1 MQEQQD
7 RARRGGRVTDDP
19 AARRVPTESELKKSP
34 RTPARRRRWPW
45 ALLGVVAVLALVIV
59 FSPTLFGG
67 WLLARYGP
75 DLGISA
81 EQVSGPIWSPRLE
94 GVRVRQPGVDAQVGQ
109 AGVTVEAFN
118 PFSKTLRLGASV
130 RDTTVNLNAAELIK
144 NLEKAGK
151 GDKADGNGWNVSLGE
166 LSVQNTRLN
175 VDGKKGE
182 IPDAQIQIKPR
193 QDGGLSVTGRTPQGE
208 LNADVTLGENNV
220 VTANLDADA
229 RVLNFYWPGVTA
241 GRITGK
247 YVLNDGPV
255 RGDLRISDAA
265 VRVPE
270 AKFVRVTGVGGTVTQ
285 RGASIDL
292 KLGGQGWNG
301 PLNVTGKADLKA
313 KNWTTTADAAP
324 TVSGLARALG
334 TTGEGA
340 LNLRVTAGGWRDV
353 QVSAQAGGAG
363 KLSGIAF
370 SNARASYAFMHAAG
384 EKAPQNNDLT
394 FSADTR
400 LGNSLQKLSGTW
412 TLDRSGQAELVG
424 AFGQK
429 PLNIQASIDAQ
440 NLITLRGQGLGGP
453 LSGTFALKGERLN
466 AVLNPTY
473 GAAKA
478 KVALSGKPSDLRAVI
493 TGGTAGPFALAGTA
507 RLNKQGLKADL
518 GTVKLDLDPKFR
530 GGWSARNLQGAGLT
544 LSGAG
549 QLDLEGG
556 DVTGNLTAQIPGVV
570 KTLSGPLDV
579 NYLRQRGTFTSGQ
592 QVLRWNGDSFPITA
606 RNLEVLGGLKVS
618 GDVTVTNTLKAF
630 GTLTARGNGFDL
642 TATGRGTRASLS
654 GTVNGGAA
662 NGVTVLADTSLS
674 APYDTTARIQGADI
688 GGNLSLTEAGGVRF
702 DLTTA
707 GQTAR
712 GVIDG
717 QNVNASGRVNL
728 AALRPLVNLPDLSGT
743 LDLNLAGRG
752 GTAAVNASV
761 AGTDVAGTLT
771 RADGALTADLKA
783 NYAGA
788 SARVSGQV
796 YPQVG
801 VSGTVSVQGQTL
813 NAAVNGPYDAL
824 KARVTGR
831 SDELSFSGVTLPAQA
846 VDLTGTLTPKLAVSG
861 TWGDLNVTYDGAN
874 GLARVTGA
882 QPLTAFG
889 QEGSVQ
895 GRATWGPGLNNTFRG
910 AVDARGQLDQYTV
923 ALSGPWSD
931 LNVLLTD
938 REGLS
943 ARGTASLPEGR
954 YDVQVRGP
962 IAGGLFVE
970 GNVTGRG
977 TEPRGRINVRDAG
990 GGAAT
995 VDLRGFSDFDVQA
1008 RGLTLAGQKLVGD
1021 LNARGGV
1028 LSGTLQAGPFTVNA
1042 QTGRISA
1049 RSEIAGQT
1057 VSATGR
1063 LTLPATVDDL
1073 KLDVSGPYFTA
1084 TAGGGVADLRGTV
1097 NVKAQRF
1104 GTPPLTLSVPA
1115 QSFPLTASL
1124 TGARATVDGL
1134 TYAGGQWSGSL
1145 QAKYALSGTP
1155 GTVKLLG
1162 AGQTLAA
1169 LPFGPLTGRV
1179 EVLPKVGGAVTASL
1193 SPTLPLLPEN
1203 LRAAVVPGRLTA
1215 QLTATGATLTSMGTR
1230 YLNQPL
1236 TLNARVNWKDTL
1248 SASGTLRH
1256 PWARL
1261 PFAYNGRDLSV
1272 QEATLDARALKPV
1285 LSGQLADLT
1294 GRASLDLSVPGLDFA
1309 QASGQ
1314 ARVNLRAAGQRAAG
1328 SVSLAKGQLSANL
1341 NSTLAGL
1348 NVGVR
1353 GPLYPQAD
1361 AKLTLDGLNATLRGN
1376 AENTLTLQ
1384 ATGQYAKRALDL
1396 TATATGLTNG
1406 AASVQLDGTVAGA
1419 ALNLAVDQGA
1429 GNGLA
1434 AWKAAGSISV
1444 PELGPVLLSD
1454 TAGNV
1459 TVTVGGTLADLR
1471 LDTVGTLFIGTG
1483 AGVKFKSPAS
1493 YRDGVLRLQG
1503 ATATLPQGTVRASG
1517 PVFPELKLSAKANV
1531 TDLLPGKYTA
1541 RVTGAYSKPDV
1552 NVQGVLSEGIAGLQ
1566 ARGTRLTARL
1576 LGQDWKVGLGGQKL
1590 AGTLRGQ
1597 LGTNALGG
1605 LSSADLGINAAYV
1618 GGSPD
1623 APINV
1628 LLNGTPGWNA
1638 RSGWSGTLRVAG
1650 DIPGGPLDAVLDGN
1664 GALKVAALVGTGN
1677 TQARLTGSLPADLAF
1692 KPGGTLDLL
1701 AFDVGAL
1708 WGRPEQLRV
1717 SGTVNVGGA
1726 SWTAPMAA
1734 FAGTL
1739 ADSGNELTG
1748 DLGASYRAGD
1758 LSVRLNGAKVAGG
1771 GTLVDGRYTASL
1783 KADTLRLARLLPRGL
1798 DVDALTFA
1806 GRLEATGT
1814 LADGPQVV
1822 SVQNLALKGQQ
1833 QQAGPFSLY
1842 GSASYRW
1849 RAGGADELRTALS
1862 GSLRGGVLKADGQ
1875 LPDGVRVTV
1884 RGLGT
1889 SFLNTPVLKG
1899 GSVGAD
1905 MTLRGAVGN
1914 PTVEG
1919 SVTARTDAFD
1929 ALATLSGRVRDPRAV
1944 ARVNLLGAAGGTLY
1958 ADAQDLNLGAGT
1970 VRAKLYGTVQSGG
1983 NTAKVNLN
1991 GVWPQLAGTV
2001 EATLAGLKEPL
2012 ALNADGRGSYVL
2024 DGGELGSGTVKLQKG
2039 QGFIPS
2045 LSGSLNLT
2053 PLPLVGGSGQLS
2065 VAATLAGTLG
2075 APTLAATVIS
2085 RNASAYGVMLAD
2097 TTGRLGGTLNAL
2109 TGTLNQAS
2117 GTVATLDGGKATLNG
2132 LRLNAAG
2139 SILRASGTAG
2149 LDGAADLN
2157 LSASGTLSGNLKAAY
2172 RARSLSLTG
2181 NLTGPQKLA
2190 AAVDLR
2196 ADPFT
2201 GWHGG
2206 VRVTGGP
2213 SLGGSGDV
2221 LTAPAVLSLSG
2232 PLAHPLAQG
2241 TAGLLGAGARIVA
2254 SQSGVQVRL
2263 VDGPGATANGA
2274 VGVRPDAN
2282 GEWRWNG
2289 AASLTRPELSL
2300 SVTPS
2305 GLLADPS
2312 VLLSVRRG
2320 EWRASG
2326 TATLEGAD
2334 LRVSDGERDGSLSF
2348 RGGQLATNLP
2358 GLQLARL
2365 GIPNLNGVL
2374 TASGTLN
2381 TDTQNGQVAL
2391 KVTNFTSPAEIP
2403 YLGLQLSG
2411 EASANVTLRGGR
2423 TGVAAQVTL
2432 PSGTLQLNALQGEKN
2447 WTGRLSGSLRQA
2459 GGTLNVN
2466 VGLDSGGLT
2475 GMLGVGTYP
2484 VDVGGQ
2490 KLTVDGEVN
2499 LLGQSFGATLTA
2511 RNEVGGVSVDASGGI
2526 ADLLPDVPL
2535 GALALQPTGD
2545 GYNVKA
2551 VLDDLEVSNLKIAP
2565 DLSGRLSGNANLQD
2579 GGGTFVLRSEGLM
2592 VGSKTLPARL
2602 EGTLA
2607 GGSWRIRGFLG
2618 QSDFTAGLSTT
2629 GERGGEVFG
2638 QGSLR
2643 ALPVGALVAAF
2654 TGAAPGEGVVTGVAR
2669 FRFPLADPPSGSLS
2683 VVAERIRVSA
2693 TIGPSPSSTGPN
2705 SPSPSNTGEAAS
2717 TETLTGSGTLE
2728 YAAGE
2733 LRGLNVQLTGAGTW
2747 DVRGQ
2752 YTREKVDVNAR
2763 FTNTTF
2769 TPVLR
2774 LIPGLSELDP
2784 SLRGSLT
2791 LSAAGT
2797 YDRPRGLLRVQNV
2810 SGSVAGLSLE
2820 IPNFTGDLPDSG
2832 AFTAG
2837 GTVLTGGALGA
2848 NGKLDVTGQLTLG
2861 KLSGTRVGFS
2871 GLLAPQGLGA
2881 LPNSTVV
2888 LAQDG
2893 EAFTLDAQS
2902 RSTNA
2907 ATGAGNLRLSGQV
2920 SPTIDL
2926 TLAARNYN
2934 LPLSAIFARDSAL
2947 NADLRAVDD
2956 GTLIRVSGAAD
2967 FLRLTLGRADAKT
2980 ALPTPGKTNGQ
2991 APNGMP
2997 NGTGRTTDN
3006 YVSPLPEVYSTF
3018 PAPATDAAEAA
3029 RRPARPFLERVV
3041 FEDIPIRAPGGIRVD
3056 ESLARAEFSTAGLTL
3071 SGSGARPRISGS
3083 VRSERGFIY
3092 LRENEFTLSD
3102 STVTFAGDG
3111 LLPAFNITA
3120 TGQVQ
3125 AVTTRQ
3131 RVPVTLNLNGEFA
3144 TREGSQAALDLTT
3157 TLSCTADGPACR
3169 DPDTSQAYSEP
3180 ELYALVA
3187 TGVPNLTALPGSIG
3201 ALGASAVQTAL
3212 NVFVLGELERTL
3224 ARAFGLDVF
3233 RLSPNLNGVD
3243 GVNAT
3248 LTLGSYL
3255 TRDLYLQYQVDLAG
3269 KGLLD
3274 ATYSTPDDR
3283 FTFRVS
3289 TPLTGLDLGTLRPSF
3304 SAGYNINP
3312 RTNLSIGVTN
3322 ADTSTTSTRVRFGVT
3337 YRIGGR

>member
-7 RARRGGRVTDDP
+7 RARRGERVTDDP
-19 AARRVPTESELKKSP
+19 AAQRVSTASELKKSP
-34 RTPARRRRWPW
+34 RTPAQRRRWPW
-45 ALLGVVAVLALVIV
+45 ALLGVVAVLALIIV

-75 DLGISA
+75 ELGVSA
-81 EQVSGPIWSPRLE
+81 QRVSGPIWSPRLE
-94 GVRVRQPGVDAQVGQ
+94 GVTVRQPGVEAQVGQ

-118 PFSKTLRLGASV
+118 PFNKTLRLGASV
-130 RDTTVNLNAAELIK
+130 RDTTVNLNADELIK
-144 NLEKAGK
+144 SLENAGK
-151 GDKADGNGWNVSLGE
+151 GDKTGSGWKVSLGE
-166 LSVQNTRLN
+166 LNVQNIRLN

-182 IPDAQIQIKPR
+182 IPDAQLQIKPR

-208 LNADVTLGENNV
+208 LNAEVTLGENNV
-220 VTANLDADA
+220 VTADLDADA

-241 GRITGK
+241 GRISGK

-270 AKFVRVTGVGGTVTQ
+270 AKFVTVTGIGGTVIQ
-285 RGASIDL
+285 RGDDIDL
-292 KLGGQGWNG
+292 KLSGQGWNG
-301 PLNVTGKADLKA
+301 PIKATGNVNLKA
-313 KNWTTTADAAP
+313 KNWTVTADASP

-340 LNLRVTAGGWRDV
+340 LNLRVTAGGWQDV
-353 QVSAQAGGAG
+353 QVSAQVGGAG
-363 KLSGIAF
+363 KLSGVAF
-370 SNARASYAFMHAAG
+370 SNVQASYAFMHAAG

-412 TLDRSGQAELVG
+412 TLGRPGQAELVG

-429 PLNIQASIDAQ
+429 PLNVQASIDAQ

-473 GAAKA
+473 GAAEA
-478 KVALSGKPSDLRAVI
+478 KVTLSGKPSDMRAVV

-530 GGWSARNLQGAGLT
+530 GSWSASNLQGAGLT

-549 QLDLEGG
+549 QLDLEAG
-556 DVTGNLTAQIPGVV
+556 DVTGNLTAQVPGLVQ
-570 KTLSGPLDV
+570 TLSGPLDV
-579 NYLRQRGTFTSGQ
+579 NYLRQSGTFTSGQ

-606 RNLEVLGGLKVS
+606 RGLEVLGGLKVS

-630 GTLTARGNGFDL
+630 GTLTVRGNGFDL
-642 TATGRGTRASLS
+642 TATGRGSRASLS
-654 GTVNGGAA
+654 GTVNGSAA

-688 GGNLSLTEAGGVRF
+688 AGNLSLTDTGGVRF

-712 GVIDG
+712 GMIDG

-752 GTAAVNASV
+752 GTATVNAGV
-761 AGTDVAGTLT
+761 AGADVAGTVT
-771 RADGALTADLKA
+771 RTDGALTADLKA

-788 SARVSGQV
+788 TARVSGQV

-801 VSGTVSVQGQTL
+801 VSGTVSAQGQTL

-824 KARVTGR
+824 QARVTGR
-831 SDELSFSGVTLPAQA
+831 SGELSFSGVTLPAQA
-846 VDLTGTLTPKLAVSG
+846 VDLTGTLTPKLAVNG
-861 TWGDLNVTYDGAN
+861 TWGDLNVTYDGAT

-889 QEGSVQ
+889 QEGNVQ
-895 GRATWGPGLNNTFRG
+895 GRATWGPGKNGTFRG

-995 VDLRGFSDFDVQA
+995 LDLRGFSDFDVQA

-1021 LNARGGV
+1021 LKARGGV

-1042 QTGRISA
+1042 QNGRISA
-1049 RSEIAGQT
+1049 KGEIAGQT

-1063 LTLPATVDDL
+1063 LTLPATVEDL
-1073 KLDVSGPYFTA
+1073 KLKVSGPYFSA

-1104 GTPPLTLSVPA
+1104 GTAPLTVSVPA

-1124 TGARATVDGL
+1124 TGARATVGGL
-1134 TYAGGQWSGSL
+1134 TYTGGQWSGSL

-1179 EVLPKVGGAVTASL
+1179 EVLPKVRGGVTTAL
-1193 SPTLPLLPEN
+1193 APALPLLPET
-1203 LRAAVVPGRLTA
+1203 LRAEVVPGRLTA
-1215 QLTATGATLTSMGTR
+1215 QLTATGATLTSTGTR

-1261 PFAYNGRDLSV
+1261 PFAYNGRDLSI
-1272 QEATLDARALKPV
+1272 QGATLDARALGPV

-1294 GRASLDLSVPGLDFA
+1294 GRASLDLTVPGLDFE

-1328 SVSLAKGQLSANL
+1328 SVSLAKGQLGADL

-1353 GPLYPQAD
+1353 GSLYPQAD
-1361 AKLTLDGLNATLRGN
+1361 ARLTLDGLNATLRGN

-1384 ATGQYAKRALDL
+1384 LTGQYAERGVDV
-1396 TATATGLTNG
+1396 TATATGLTKG
-1406 AASVQLDGTVAGA
+1406 TASVQLGGTVAGA
-1419 ALNLAVDQGA
+1419 ALNLAVNQGA
-1429 GNGLA
+1429 GTGLA
-1434 AWKAAGSISV
+1434 AWKTAGSVSV
-1444 PELGPVLLSD
+1444 PDLGTVLLSE
-1454 TAGNV
+1454 TVGNV
-1459 TVTVGGTLADLR
+1459 TATLGGTLADLR
-1471 LDTVGTLFIGTG
+1471 LDTAGTLSVGTG
-1483 AGVKFKSPAS
+1483 AGVKFQAPAS

-1517 PVFPELKLSAKANV
+1517 PVFPELKLSAKARV
-1531 TDLLPGKYTA
+1531 TDLLPGNYTA
-1541 RVTGAYSKPDV
+1541 RITGAYSKPDV
-1552 NVQGVLSEGIAGLQ
+1552 NVQGALSEGVAGLQ
-1566 ARGTRLTARL
+1566 AQGTRLTARL
-1576 LGQDWKVGLGGQKL
+1576 LGQDWKVGLSGEKL

-1605 LSSADLGINAAYV
+1605 LANADLSVNAAYM

-1628 LLNGTPGWNA
+1628 RLNGNPGWNA
-1638 RSGWSGTLRVAG
+1638 RTGWSGTLRVAG

-1717 SGTVNVGGA
+1717 SGAVNVGGA
-1726 SWTAPMAA
+1726 SWTAPEAA
-1734 FAGTL
+1734 FAGKL

-1783 KADTLRLARLLPRGL
+1783 KADTLRLARLLPREL

-1814 LADGPQVV
+1814 LAEGPQVV

-1833 QQAGPFSLY
+1833 EQAGPFSLY

-1889 SFLNTPVLKG
+1889 SFLNTPVLNG
-1899 GSVGAD
+1899 GTVGAD
-1905 MTLRGAVGN
+1905 MTLRGAVGD
-1914 PTVEG
+1914 PALEG

-1929 ALATLSGRVRDPRAV
+1929 ALATLSGRVRDPRAL

-1958 ADAQDLNLGAGT
+1958 ADAQDLNLDAGT

-2024 DGGELGSGTVKLQKG
+2024 DGGELGGGSVRLQKG

-2065 VAATLAGTLG
+2065 VAATLAGTLS
-2075 APTLAATVIS
+2075 APMLAATVTS
-2085 RNASAYGVMLAD
+2085 RNASAYGVTLAD

-2149 LDGAADLN
+2149 LDGSADLN
-2157 LSASGTLSGNLKAAY
+2157 LSASGTLSGNLKAVY
-2172 RARSLSLTG
+2172 RARSLSLAG
-2181 NLTGPQKLA
+2181 NLSGPQKLA

-2221 LTAPAVLSLSG
+2221 LTAPAVVDVSG

-2254 SQSGVQVRL
+2254 SQTGVQVRL

-2274 VGVRPDAN
+2274 VGVRPNGA

-2305 GLLADPS
+2305 GALADPN

-2381 TDTQNGQVAL
+2381 TNTQNGQVAL

-2447 WTGRLSGSLRQA
+2447 WTGRLSGSLKQA

-2475 GMLGVGTYP
+2475 GLLGVKTYP
-2484 VDVGGQ
+2484 VDVANQ

-2499 LLGQSFGATLTA
+2499 LKGQSFGAALTA

-2526 ADLLPDVPL
+2526 ADLLPQTPL
-2535 GALALQPTGD
+2535 GALALQPTGE
-2545 GYNVKA
+2545 GYSVKA

-2618 QSDFTAGLSTT
+2618 QSDFTAGLN
-2629 GERGGEVFG
+2629 GGEVFG

-2693 TIGPSPSSTGPN
+2693 TN
-2705 SPSPSNTGEAAS
+2705 ETGEAAS
-2717 TETLTGSGTLE
+2717 TETLTGTGTLE

-2752 YTREKVDVNAR
+2752 YTRQKVDVNAR

-2832 AFTAG
+2832 AFTAS

-2861 KLSGTRVGFS
+2861 KLSGARVGFA

-2893 EAFTLDAQS
+2893 EGFTLDAQS

-2934 LPLSAIFARDSAL
+2934 LPLSVIFARDSAL

-2980 ALPTPGKTNGQ
+2980 AIPTPGKSNGQ
-2991 APNGMP
+2991 AVNGTESGPNSS
-2997 NGTGRTTDN
+2997 TGRTTDN

-3018 PAPATDAAEAA
+3018 PAPAMNTGEAVP
-3029 RRPARPFLERVV
+3029 RPARPFLERVV

-3092 LRENEFTLSD
+3092 LRENEFTLGD
-3102 STVTFAGDG
+3102 SRVTFAGDS

-3120 TGQVQ
+3120 TGQVL

-3131 RVPVTLNLNGEFA
+3131 RVPVTLNLSGEFA
-3144 TREGSQAALDLTT
+3144 ARADGQPALNLTT
-3157 TLSCTADGPACR
+3157 TLSCTAQSVACNG
-3169 DPDTSQAYSEP
+3169 PDTGQGYTEP

-3187 TGVPNLTALPGSIG
+3187 TGVPNLTALPGNIG

-3233 RLSPNLNGVD
+3233 RLTPNLNGVD
-3243 GVNAT
+3243 GSVNAT

-3289 TPLTGLDLGTLRPSF
+3289 TPLTGLDLGSLRPSF

-3322 ADTSTTSTRVRFGVT
+3322 ADVSTRVRFGVT

>member
-1 MQEQQD
+1 M
-7 RARRGGRVTDDP
+7 TDDP
-19 AARRVPTESELKKSP
+19 AASDVSTESDLKKSP

-45 ALLGVVAVLALVIV
+45 LLLGVVAVLALVVV

-75 DLGISA
+75 ELGISA
-81 EQVSGPIWSPRLE
+81 ERVSGPIWSPRLE
-94 GVRVRQPGVDAQVGQ
+94 GVTVRQPGVDAQVGQ

-118 PFSKTLRLGASV
+118 PFSKTLRLGASLV
-130 RDTTVNLNAAELIK
+130 DATVNLNAAELIES
-144 NLEKAGK
+144 LGTAG
-151 GDKADGNGWNVSLGE
+151 GGEGTGNGWNVTPGRLDIQNAR
-166 LSVQNTRLN
+166 LS

-182 IPDAQIQIKPR
+182 IPDGQFRIGSR
-193 QDGGLSVTGRTPQGE
+193 QDGGWTVQGRTAQGE

-220 VTANLDADA
+220 ITADLNADA
-229 RVLNFYWPGVTA
+229 RLLNFYWPGVTA
-241 GRITGK
+241 GRISGK

-270 AKFVRVTGVGGTVTQ
+270 AKFVTVTGIGGTVTQ
-285 RGASIDL
+285 RGDTVDL

-301 PLNVTGKADLKA
+301 PITATGNVDLKA
-313 KNWTTTADAAP
+313 KNWTVMADAAP

-340 LNLRVTAGGWRDV
+340 LNLRITAGGWQDV
-353 QVSAQAGGAG
+353 QVSAQVGGAG
-363 KLSGIAF
+363 KLAGVAF
-370 SNARASYAFMHAAG
+370 SDVQASYAFMRAAG
-384 EKAPQNNDLT
+384 EEAPQSNDLT

-400 LGNSLQKLSGTW
+400 LGDSLQKLSGTW
-412 TLDRSGQAELVG
+412 TLGRSGEAELVG

-440 NLITLRGQGLGGP
+440 NLITLQGQGLGGP
-453 LSGTFALKGERLN
+453 LSGTFALGDEQLR

-473 GAAKA
+473 GAAGA
-478 KVALSGKPSDLRAVI
+478 RVALSGTPGDLRAII

-518 GTVKLDLDPKFR
+518 GTVTLDLDPEFR
-530 GGWSARNLQGAGLT
+530 GGWSASNLQGAGLT

-549 QLDLEGG
+549 QLDLEAG
-556 DVTGNLTAQIPGVV
+556 DVTGNLTAQVPGLVQ
-570 KTLSGPLDV
+570 TLSGPLDV
-579 NYLRQRGTFTSGQ
+579 NYLRQSGTFTSGQ

-642 TATGRGTRASLS
+642 TATGRGSRASLS

-674 APYDTTARIQGADI
+674 APYDTTARIQGTDI
-688 GGNLSLTEAGGVRF
+688 AGNLSLTDEGAVRF

-717 QNVNASGRVNL
+717 QDVNASGRMDL
-728 AALRPLVNLPDLSGT
+728 AALRPLVNLSDLSGT

-752 GTAAVNASV
+752 GTATVNASV
-761 AGTDVAGTLT
+761 AGADVAGTLT
-771 RADGALTADLKA
+771 RADAALTADLKA
-783 NYAGA
+783 AYAGA
-788 SARVSGQV
+788 TASISGQV

-801 VSGTVSVQGQTL
+801 VSGTVSAQGQTL
-813 NAAVNGPYDAL
+813 NAAVNGPYNAL
-824 KARVTGR
+824 RARVTGR
-831 SDELSFSGVTLPAQA
+831 SGELSFSGVTLPAQA
-846 VDLTGTLTPKLAVSG
+846 MDLTATLTPKLAVGG
-861 TWGDLNVTYDGAN
+861 TWGDLNVTYDGAT

-889 QEGSVQ
+889 QEGRVQ
-895 GRATWGPGLNNTFRG
+895 GRATWGLSQKGSGPNNTFRG
-910 AVDARGQLDQYTV
+910 AVDASGQLDQYTV

-1021 LNARGGV
+1021 LKARGGV

-1042 QTGRISA
+1042 QNGRISA
-1049 RSEIAGQT
+1049 GGEIAGQT

-1073 KLDVSGPYFTA
+1073 KLNVSGPYFTA

-1104 GTPPLTLSVPA
+1104 GTSPLTLSVPA

-1124 TGARATVDGL
+1124 TGARATVGGL
-1134 TYAGGQWSGSL
+1134 SYAGGQWSGSL

-1193 SPTLPLLPEN
+1193 SPALPLLPDN
-1203 LRAAVVPGRLTA
+1203 LRAEVVPGRLTV
-1215 QLTATGATLTSMGTR
+1215 QLTTTGATLTSTSTR

-1236 TLNARVNWKDTL
+1236 TLNARVNWQNTL

-1261 PFAYNGRDLSV
+1261 PFGYNGQDLNIRG
-1272 QEATLDARALKPV
+1272 ATLDARALGPV
-1285 LSGQLADLT
+1285 LTEQLADLT

-1361 AKLTLDGLNATLRGN
+1361 ARLTLDGLNATLRGN
-1376 AENTLTLQ
+1376 AESTLTLQ
-1384 ATGQYAKRALDL
+1384 ATGQYAGRAVDL
-1396 TATATGLTNG
+1396 SATATGLTNG
-1406 AASVQLDGTVAGA
+1406 AANVQLGGTVAGA
-1419 ALNLAVDQGA
+1419 ALNLAVNQGA
-1429 GNGLA
+1429 GTGLA
-1434 AWKAAGSISV
+1434 AWKTAGSVSV
-1444 PELGPVLLSD
+1444 PDLGTVLLSE
-1454 TAGNV
+1454 TVGNV
-1459 TVTVGGTLADLR
+1459 TATLGGTLADLR
-1471 LDTVGTLFIGTG
+1471 LDTAGTLSVGTG
-1483 AGVKFKSPAS
+1483 AGVKFQAPAS

-1517 PVFPELKLSAKANV
+1517 PVFPELKLSAKARV
-1531 TDLLPGKYTA
+1531 TDLLPGNYTA
-1541 RVTGAYSKPDV
+1541 RITGAYSKPDV
-1552 NVQGVLSEGIAGLQ
+1552 NVQGALSEGVAGLQ
-1566 ARGTRLTARL
+1566 AQGTRLTARL
-1576 LGQDWKVGLGGQKL
+1576 LGQDWKVGLSGKNL

-1605 LSSADLGINAAYV
+1605 LTNANLTVNAAYV

-1623 APINV
+1623 APIDV
-1628 LLNGTPGWNA
+1628 RLNGTPGWNA
-1638 RSGWSGTLRVAG
+1638 RTGWSGTLRAVG

-1726 SWTAPMAA
+1726 SWSAPEAA
-1734 FAGTL
+1734 FAGKL

-1771 GTLVDGRYTASL
+1771 GTLEDGRYTASL
-1783 KADTLRLARLLPRGL
+1783 KADTLRIARLLPRGL

-1833 QQAGPFSLY
+1833 EQTGPFSLY

-1849 RAGGADELRTALS
+1849 RAGGTDELRTALS

-1875 LPDGVRVTV
+1875 LPEGVRVTV
-1884 RGLGT
+1884 RDLGT
-1889 SFLNTPVLKG
+1889 GFLNTPALNG
-1899 GSVGAD
+1899 GTVGAD
-1905 MTLRGAVGN
+1905 VTLRGAVGN
-1914 PTVEG
+1914 PALEG
-1919 SVTARTDAFD
+1919 SVTARTAAFD

-2012 ALNADGRGSYVL
+2012 MLNSDGRGSYVL
-2024 DGGELGSGTVKLQKG
+2024 DGGELGGGAVRLQSG

-2065 VAATLAGTLG
+2065 VAATLAGTLS
-2075 APTLAATVIS
+2075 APTLAATVTS
-2085 RNASAYGVMLAD
+2085 RTASAYGVTLAD
-2097 TTGRLGGTLNAL
+2097 TTGRLGGTLSGL
-2109 TGTLNQAS
+2109 TGTLSQA
-2117 GTVATLDGGKATLNG
+2117 GETVAALDGGKVTLNG

-2139 SILRASGTAG
+2139 SVIRASGTAG
-2149 LDGAADLN
+2149 VDGRADLSLN
-2157 LSASGTLSGNLKAAY
+2157 ASGTLSGNLKAAY
-2172 RARSLSLTG
+2172 RARSLSLVG
-2181 NLTGPQKLA
+2181 SLTGPQKLA

-2254 SQSGVQVRL
+2254 SPSGVQVRL
-2263 VDGPGATANGA
+2263 IDGPGATANGA

-2348 RGGQLATNLP
+2348 RDGQLATNLP

-2381 TDTQNGQVAL
+2381 TSTQNGQVAL
-2391 KVTNFTSPAEIP
+2391 KVTNFTSPAELP

-2423 TGVAAQVTL
+2423 PTVAAQVTL

-2447 WTGRLSGSLRQA
+2447 WTGRLSGSLKQA

-2475 GMLGVGTYP
+2475 GLLGVGTYP

-2499 LLGQSFGATLTA
+2499 LKGQTFVAALAA
-2511 RNEVGGVSVDASGGI
+2511 RNEVGEVSVDASGGI
-2526 ADLLPDVPL
+2526 ADLLPQTPL
-2535 GALALQPTGD
+2535 AALALRPTGD
-2545 GYNVKA
+2545 GYSVRA

-2565 DLSGRLSGNANLQD
+2565 DLSGRLNGNANLQD

-2618 QSDFTAGLSTT
+2618 QSDFTAGFSTS
-2629 GERGGEVFG
+2629 GEGSGEVFG

-2669 FRFPLADPPSGSLS
+2669 FRFPLADPPSGSVS

-2693 TIGPSPSSTGPN
+2693 TNG
-2705 SPSPSNTGEAAS
+2705 TGEAAS
-2717 TETLTGSGTLE
+2717 TETLTGTGTLE

-2752 YTREKVDVNAR
+2752 YTRQKVDVNAR

-2797 YDRPRGLLRVQNV
+2797 YERPRGLLRVQNV

-2820 IPNFTGDLPDSG
+2820 IPDFAGDLPDSG

-2837 GTVLTGGALGA
+2837 GTILTGGALGA
-2848 NGKLDVTGQLTLG
+2848 NGRLDVTGQLTLG
-2861 KLSGTRVGFS
+2861 KLSGARVGFA

-2881 LPNSTVV
+2881 LPGSTVV
-2888 LAQDG
+2888 LAQNG
-2893 EAFTLDAQS
+2893 EGFTLDAQS

-2920 SPTIDL
+2920 SPRLDL
-2926 TLAARNYN
+2926 TLTARNYN
-2934 LPLSAIFARDSAL
+2934 LPLSIIFARESAL

-2967 FLRLTLGRADAKT
+2967 FLRLTLGRAAATT

-2991 APNGMP
+2991 AVSGTDSGPNAS
-2997 NGTGRTTDN
+2997 TGRTTDN
-3006 YVSPLPEVYSTF
+3006 YVSPLPDVYSTF
-3018 PAPATDAAEAA
+3018 PAPATDTDEAA
-3029 RRPARPFLERVV
+3029 PRPARPFLERVV

-3071 SGSGARPRISGS
+3071 SGSGARPRMSGS

-3092 LRENEFTLSD
+3092 LRENEFTLGD
-3102 STVTFAGDG
+3102 SSVTFAGDS
-3111 LLPAFNITA
+3111 LLPAFNIAA

-3131 RVPVTLNLNGEFA
+3131 RVPVTLNLSGEFV
-3144 TREGSQAALDLTT
+3144 TRADGQAALNLTT
-3157 TLSCTADGPACR
+3157 TLNCATEGTACN
-3169 DPDTSQAYSEP
+3169 DPDTGQGYTEP

-3187 TGVPNLTALPGSIG
+3187 TGVPNLTALPGNIG

-3233 RLSPNLNGVD
+3233 RLTPNLNGVD

-3312 RTNLSIGVTN
+3312 RTNLSIGVQNTD
-3322 ADTSTTSTRVRFGVT
+3322 ASTRVRFGVT

>member
-1 MQEQQD
+1 M
-7 RARRGGRVTDDP
+7 
-19 AARRVPTESELKKSP
+19 L
-34 RTPARRRRWPW
+34 
-45 ALLGVVAVLALVIV
+45 
-59 FSPTLFGG
+59 
-67 WLLARYGP
+67 
-75 DLGISA
+75 
-81 EQVSGPIWSPRLE
+81 
-94 GVRVRQPGVDAQVGQ
+94 
-109 AGVTVEAFN
+109 
-118 PFSKTLRLGASV
+118 
-130 RDTTVNLNAAELIK
+130 
-144 NLEKAGK
+144 
-151 GDKADGNGWNVSLGE
+151 
-166 LSVQNTRLN
+166 
-175 VDGKKGE
+175 
-182 IPDAQIQIKPR
+182 
-193 QDGGLSVTGRTPQGE
+193 
-208 LNADVTLGENNV
+208 
-220 VTANLDADA
+220 
-229 RVLNFYWPGVTA
+229 
-241 GRITGK
+241 
-247 YVLNDGPV
+247 
-255 RGDLRISDAA
+255 
-265 VRVPE
+265 
-270 AKFVRVTGVGGTVTQ
+270 
-285 RGASIDL
+285 
-292 KLGGQGWNG
+292 
-301 PLNVTGKADLKA
+301 ADLQA
-313 KNWTTTADAAP
+313 K
-324 TVSGLARALG
+324 
-334 TTGEGA
+334 
-340 LNLRVTAGGWRDV
+340 
-353 QVSAQAGGAG
+353 
-363 KLSGIAF
+363 
-370 SNARASYAFMHAAG
+370 YA
-384 EKAPQNNDLT
+384 E
-394 FSADTR
+394 
-400 LGNSLQKLSGTW
+400 
-412 TLDRSGQAELVG
+412 
-424 AFGQK
+424 
-429 PLNIQASIDAQ
+429 
-440 NLITLRGQGLGGP
+440 
-453 LSGTFALKGERLN
+453 
-466 AVLNPTY
+466 
-473 GAAKA
+473 
-478 KVALSGKPSDLRAVI
+478 
-493 TGGTAGPFALAGTA
+493 
-507 RLNKQGLKADL
+507 
-518 GTVKLDLDPKFR
+518 
-530 GGWSARNLQGAGLT
+530 
-544 LSGAG
+544 
-549 QLDLEGG
+549 
-556 DVTGNLTAQIPGVV
+556 
-570 KTLSGPLDV
+570 
-579 NYLRQRGTFTSGQ
+579 
-592 QVLRWNGDSFPITA
+592 
-606 RNLEVLGGLKVS
+606 
-618 GDVTVTNTLKAF
+618 
-630 GTLTARGNGFDL
+630 
-642 TATGRGTRASLS
+642 AT
-654 GTVNGGAA
+654 
-662 NGVTVLADTSLS
+662 
-674 APYDTTARIQGADI
+674 
-688 GGNLSLTEAGGVRF
+688 
-702 DLTTA
+702 
-707 GQTAR
+707 
-712 GVIDG
+712 
-717 QNVNASGRVNL
+717 
-728 AALRPLVNLPDLSGT
+728 
-743 LDLNLAGRG
+743 
-752 GTAAVNASV
+752 
-761 AGTDVAGTLT
+761 
-771 RADGALTADLKA
+771 
-783 NYAGA
+783 
-788 SARVSGQV
+788 ARVSGQI

-801 VSGTVSVQGQTL
+801 VSGTVSAQGQTL
-813 NAAVNGPYDAL
+813 NAAVNGPYNAL
-824 KARVTGR
+824 QARVTGR
-831 SDELSFSGVTLPAQA
+831 SGELSFSGVTLPAQA

-861 TWGDLNVTYDGAN
+861 TWGDLNVTYDGAT

-895 GRATWGPGLNNTFRG
+895 GRATWGPGPNNTFRG

-1042 QTGRISA
+1042 QNGRISA
-1049 RSEIAGQT
+1049 RGEIAGQA

-1073 KLDVSGPYFTA
+1073 KLNVSGPYFTA

-1097 NVKAQRF
+1097 KVKAQRF
-1104 GTPPLTLSVPA
+1104 GTSPLTLSVPA

-1124 TGARATVDGL
+1124 TGARATVGGL

-1193 SPTLPLLPEN
+1193 SPALPLLPEN

-1215 QLTATGATLTSMGTR
+1215 QLTATGATLTSTGTR
-1230 YLNQPL
+1230 YLDRPL
-1236 TLNARVNWKDTL
+1236 DLSARVNWKDTL

-1261 PFAYNGRDLSV
+1261 PFAYNGRDLSI
-1272 QEATLDARALKPV
+1272 QGATLDARALGPV

-1328 SVSLAKGQLSANL
+1328 SVSLAKGQLGANL
-1341 NSTLAGL
+1341 NSNLAGL

-1353 GPLYPQAD
+1353 GLLYPQAD
-1361 AKLTLDGLNATLRGN
+1361 ARLTLDGLNATLRGN

-1384 ATGQYAKRALDL
+1384 AAGQYAERAVDL
-1396 TATATGLTNG
+1396 TATATGLTKD
-1406 AASVQLDGTVAGA
+1406 AASVQLGGTVAGA
-1419 ALNLAVDQGA
+1419 ALNLTVDQGA

-1444 PELGPVLLSD
+1444 PDLGTVLLSE

-1459 TVTVGGTLADLR
+1459 TATVGGTLADLR

-1483 AGVKFKSPAS
+1483 VIGTGAGVKFKAPVS

-1531 TDLLPGKYTA
+1531 TDLLPGNYTA

-1552 NVQGVLSEGIAGLQ
+1552 NVQGVLAGGIAGLQ
-1566 ARGTRLTARL
+1566 AQGTRLTARL
-1576 LGQDWKVGLGGQKL
+1576 LGQDWKVGLSGKKL

-1605 LSSADLGINAAYV
+1605 LADAALTVNAAYV
-1618 GGSPD
+1618 GGGPD

-1628 LLNGTPGWNA
+1628 RLNGTPGWNA

-1701 AFDVGAL
+1701 AFDVGVL
-1708 WGRPEQLRV
+1708 WSRPEQLRV
-1717 SGTVNVGGA
+1717 SGTVKVGGA
-1726 SWTAPMAA
+1726 SWTAPEAA
-1734 FAGTL
+1734 FAGKL

-1849 RAGGADELRTALS
+1849 RAGGTDELRTALS

-1889 SFLNTPVLKG
+1889 SFLNTPVLNG

-1905 MTLRGAVGN
+1905 VTLRGAVDN
-1914 PTVEG
+1914 PALEG

-1929 ALATLSGRVRDPRAV
+1929 ALATLSGRVRDPRAL

-2024 DGGELGSGTVKLQKG
+2024 DGGELGGGSVRLQKG

-2065 VAATLAGTLG
+2065 VAATLAGTLS
-2075 APTLAATVIS
+2075 APMLAATVTS
-2085 RNASAYGVMLAD
+2085 RNASAYGVTLAG

-2117 GTVATLDGGKATLNG
+2117 GTVATLDSGKVTLNG

-2149 LDGAADLN
+2149 LDGAANLN
-2157 LSASGTLSGNLKAAY
+2157 LSASGTLSGNLKALY
-2172 RARSLSLTG
+2172 RARSLSLAG
-2181 NLTGPQKLA
+2181 NLSGPQKLA

-2221 LTAPAVLSLSG
+2221 LTAPAVLGLSG
-2232 PLAHPLAQG
+2232 PLAHPLVQG

-2274 VGVRPDAN
+2274 VGVRPDAK

-2305 GLLADPS
+2305 GQLADPN

-2447 WTGRLSGSLRQA
+2447 WTGRLSGSLKQA

-2475 GMLGVGTYP
+2475 GLLGVKTYP
-2484 VDVGGQ
+2484 VDVANQ

-2526 ADLLPDVPL
+2526 ADLLPQTPL
-2535 GALALQPTGD
+2535 GALALQPTGE
-2545 GYNVKA
+2545 GYSVKA

-2618 QSDFTAGLSTT
+2618 QSDFTAGLN
-2629 GERGGEVFG
+2629 GGEVFG

-2693 TIGPSPSSTGPN
+2693 TSGPSPS

-2717 TETLTGSGTLE
+2717 TETLTGTGTLE

-2832 AFTAG
+2832 AFTAS

-2861 KLSGTRVGFS
+2861 KLSSTRVGFS

-2893 EAFTLDAQS
+2893 ETFTLDAQS

-2934 LPLSAIFARDSAL
+2934 LPLSVIFARDSAL

-2967 FLRLTLGRADAKT
+2967 FLRLTLGRADAR
-2980 ALPTPGKTNGQ
+2980 AAIPTPGKSNGQ
-2991 APNGMP
+2991 AVNSAESGPNSS
-2997 NGTGRTTDN
+2997 TGRTTDN

-3018 PAPATDAAEAA
+3018 PAPATNTGEAA
-3029 RRPARPFLERVV
+3029 PRPARPFLERVV

-3092 LRENEFTLSD
+3092 LRENEFTLGD
-3102 STVTFAGDG
+3102 SRVTFAGDS

-3120 TGQVQ
+3120 TGQVL

-3131 RVPVTLNLNGEFA
+3131 RVPVTLNLSGEFA
-3144 TREGSQAALDLTT
+3144 ARADGQPALNLTT
-3157 TLSCTADGPACR
+3157 TLSCTAQSVACN
-3169 DPDTSQAYSEP
+3169 DPDTGQGYTEP

-3187 TGVPNLTALPGSIG
+3187 TGVPNLTALPGNIG

-3233 RLSPNLNGVD
+3233 RLTPNLNGVD
-3243 GVNAT
+3243 GSVNAT

-3289 TPLTGLDLGTLRPSF
+3289 TPLTGLDLGSLRPSF

-3322 ADTSTTSTRVRFGVT
+3322 ADVSTRVRFGVT